1 MNERPAP
8 RPQGTLALR
17 TPKPI
22 QSWGLFAAAL
32 FLLTGLT
39 LAFLQAGPVAGRGPL
54 LRYAF
59 WLSTAAATF
68 GCWWLS
74 QWLVVSGR
82 DRLTRGL
89 LVRSSFVATL
99 LFVPLSLALDPLFAL
114 TEVESSWL
122 SLVIEEWL
130 AGAFPVFS
138 SCLIA
143 SLPAWLATADT
154 PSAAAAPPPPD
165 PARASADCPEAEP
178 DAAQD
183 TPASDPAG
191 DPAGGRLLPLAVRGG
206 VLRAT
211 ADLQYVHLHSADGV
225 TTVPGPMH
233 RVIGLLAD
241 QGLEVRRGEWI
252 ADRHIRQVKSV
263 RGQWVVLLK
272 DGGQVT
278 VSRRRLAEVRNRWG
292 STRFS

>member
-1 MNERPAP
+1 M
-8 RPQGTLALR
+8 R

-22 QSWGLFAAAL
+22 QNWGLFAAVL

-39 LAFLQAGPVAGRGPL
+39 LAFLQAEPVADRGPL
-54 LRYAF
+54 IRYAF
-59 WLSTAAATF
+59 WLATAAATF

-89 LVRSSFVATL
+89 LLRSSFVATL

-114 TEVESSWL
+114 TEQESSWL
-122 SLVIEEWL
+122 SLVLEEWL

-143 SLPAWLATADT
+143 SLPAWLEIAD
-154 PSAAAAPPPPD
+154 AQEKAPPPPES
-165 PARASADCPEAEP
+165 ARAAADGSEAEP
-178 DAAQD
+178 DTGRH
-183 TPASDPAG
+183 TPSSDPAD
-191 DPAGGRLLPLAVRGG
+191 DPAVGRLLPLAVRGG

-211 ADLQYVHLHSADGV
+211 ADLQYVHLHTADGV

-241 QGLEVRRGEWI
+241 QGLEVRRGEWL
-252 ADRHIRQVKSV
+252 ADRFIRQVKSV